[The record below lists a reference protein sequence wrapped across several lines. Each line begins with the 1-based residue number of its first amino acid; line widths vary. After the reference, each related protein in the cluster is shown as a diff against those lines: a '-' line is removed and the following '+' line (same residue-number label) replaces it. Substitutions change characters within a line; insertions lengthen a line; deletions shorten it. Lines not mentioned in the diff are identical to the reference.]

1 MTSPQGSIT
10 ASIGVAVHIP
20 GEAMTA
26 FGLVSEADAALYRAK
41 AGGRDRVELAPVS
54 PAPGLVMA
62 EI

>member
-1 MTSPQGSIT
+1 
-10 ASIGVAVHIP
+10 
-20 GEAMTA
+20 MTA
-26 FGLVSEADAALYRAK
+26 FELVSGADAALYRAK